1 MGVDADRDR
10 LAGER
15 GNDIG
20 GRLRDLVREAGAV
33 RVAEADVLRPGRD
46 CGLEAGEGVA
56 AIVAPGVEEMLG
68 VVDDALA
75 GAGAVGDRVGDHR
88 QVLVAGDLR
97 DDIEVKGPGLADQR
111 DDRREAADQGGEPR
125 VLGGLAVAA
134 PGHPERSDRRM
145 LERDVC
151 EQLEQL
157 EVLRVRVREPGL
169 DQVDSEAIERLD
181 DADLLRRRQRHS
193 LTLHAVAQSRVV

>member
-1 MGVDADRDR
+1 V
-10 LAGER
+10 
-15 GNDIG
+15 
-20 GRLRDLVREAGAV
+20 
-33 RVAEADVLRPGRD
+33 
-46 CGLEAGEGVA
+46 
-56 AIVAPGVEEMLG
+56 LG

-75 GAGAVGDRVGDHR
+75 GPGAVPDRVGDHR

-97 DDIEVKGPGLADQR
+97 DDIEVEGPGLADER
-111 DDRREAADQGGEPR
+111 DDRREAADEGGEAR
-125 VLGGLAVAA
+125 ILGGLPVAA
-134 PGHPERSDRRM
+134 AGHPERSDRRL
-145 LERDVC
+145 LERDVR

-157 EVLRVRVREPGL
+157 EVLRVRIREPGL